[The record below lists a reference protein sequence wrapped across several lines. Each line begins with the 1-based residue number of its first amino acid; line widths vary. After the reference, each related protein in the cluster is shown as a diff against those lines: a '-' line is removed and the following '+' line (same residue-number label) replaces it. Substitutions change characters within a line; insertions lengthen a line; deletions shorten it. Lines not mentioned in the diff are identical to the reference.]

1 LQPGEF
7 YKLIKGYE
15 ERRDSEN
22 TVASYFVA
30 NLMNLFGK
38 SLREN
43 ITIEKLMKPIRFG
56 EAVSEDTRKADE
68 EYLKAK
74 FKLGR

>member
-1 LQPGEF
+1 M
-7 YKLIKGYE
+7 
-15 ERRDSEN
+15 
-22 TVASYFVA
+22 
-30 NLMNLFGK
+30 MNLFGK

-56 EAVSEDTRKADE
+56 EAVSEDTRKADD